1 MLQPIHDMFQDSVD
15 ENMLVGLR
23 ESDDAAV
30 YEVADGMS
38 VIQTVDFFPPI
49 VDDPWT
55 YGAISAANAMSDV
68 YAMGGDVKFGLNIVG
83 WPEDLD
89 TTYLQEVLRGGAE
102 KLLEAGALVAGGHTV
117 KSQEPLFGL
126 SVSGLVQSEKLV
138 RTSGAQLNDLLVIT
152 KPIGTGVAL
161 TACKGDAE
169 LAASLL
175 PAVIQ
180 SMLVLNQK
188 GSEIG
193 LRCNVSAMTDVTGF
207 GLVGHAAEMADQ
219 SNVTL
224 IIRSGSVPLFAD
236 VIDLVDNSGLSGGL
250 DSNKASLMKKIG
262 NPDTLS
268 SNLLDLFFDPQTSG
282 PLLLSLAPPDAT
294 EFCSEMESLGQQCWI
309 IGEVTEFSGSSI
321 LFD

>member
-1 MLQPIHDMFQDSVD
+1 MLQVLQPIHDMFQDSED

-138 RTSGAQLNDLLVIT
+138 RTSGAQLNDLLVLT

-161 TACKGDAE
+161 TACKRGCR
-169 LAASLL
+169 AS
-175 PAVIQ
+175 
-180 SMLVLNQK
+180 
-188 GSEIG
+188 
-193 LRCNVSAMTDVTGF
+193 
-207 GLVGHAAEMADQ
+207 
-219 SNVTL
+219 
-224 IIRSGSVPLFAD
+224 IIATS
-236 VIDLVDNSGLSGGL
+236 
-250 DSNKASLMKKIG
+250 DSNSV
-262 NPDTLS
+262 
-268 SNLLDLFFDPQTSG
+268 
-282 PLLLSLAPPDAT
+282 DAGSK
-294 EFCSEMESLGQQCWI
+294 SERVRDRAAVQC
-309 IGEVTEFSGSSI
+309 ECN
-321 LFD
+321 D

>member
-1 MLQPIHDMFQDSVD
+1 MFQDSED

-138 RTSGAQLNDLLVIT
+138 RTSGAQLNDLLVLT

-169 LAASLL
+169 LASSLL
-175 PAVIQ
+175 PTVIR
-180 SMLVLNQK
+180 SMLVLNP
-188 GSEIG
+188 GIHPST
-193 LRCNVSAMTDVTGF
+193 N
-207 GLVGHAAEMADQ
+207 AAILHLPILTSTQ
-219 SNVTL
+219 
-224 IIRSGSVPLFAD
+224 
-236 VIDLVDNSGLSGGL
+236 
-250 DSNKASLMKKIG
+250 
-262 NPDTLS
+262 
-268 SNLLDLFFDPQTSG
+268 DP
-282 PLLLSLAPPDAT
+282 
-294 EFCSEMESLGQQCWI
+294 
-309 IGEVTEFSGSSI
+309 V
-321 LFD
+321 

>member
-1 MLQPIHDMFQDSVD
+1 M
-15 ENMLVGLR
+15 
-23 ESDDAAV
+23 
-30 YEVADGMS
+30 
-38 VIQTVDFFPPI
+38 
-49 VDDPWT
+49 
-55 YGAISAANAMSDV
+55 
-68 YAMGGDVKFGLNIVG
+68 
-83 WPEDLD
+83 
-89 TTYLQEVLRGGAE
+89 
-102 KLLEAGALVAGGHTV
+102 
-117 KSQEPLFGL
+117 FGL
-126 SVSGLVQSEKLV
+126 SISGLVQSEKLV
-138 RTSGAQLNDLLVIT
+138 RTSGAQLNDLLVVT

-224 IIRSGSVPLFAD
+224 VIRSGSVPLFAD

-250 DSNKASLMKKIG
+250 DSNKASLLKKIG
-262 NPDTLS
+262 TPATLS